1 MDVTNTTS
9 LDQIHN
15 LFIDKIK
22 PEKGI
27 LWKLGVYSKIV
38 KNYKAL
44 EQGKLIEEFFRELM
58 NAADLDTDEKSVSV
72 TGANGDYRVNSG
84 IDVNVNAKSIIQ
96 RKGVILHNGNL
107 GSKQV
112 KVFDL
117 SRNTKNIP
125 ISELLERIDY
135 EEVFQVYAL
144 DITKLKG
151 HVFITSLNEMGKV
164 KLLSRGISNFNEDEL
179 KKSIESLFKFNGSS
193 HYLINSQ
200 DMINAART
208 YNRVYSFEIDQDTVN
223 EYVNKKTVIKE
234 SILNKIK

>member
-1 MDVTNTTS
+1 
-9 LDQIHN
+9 
-15 LFIDKIK
+15 
-22 PEKGI
+22 
-27 LWKLGVYSKIV
+27 
-38 KNYKAL
+38 
-44 EQGKLIEEFFRELM
+44 M
-58 NAADLDTDEKSVSV
+58 NATDLDTDEKSVSV
-72 TGANGDYRVNSG
+72 TGTNGDYRVNSG